1 MQMQHT
7 VERPIRVLY
16 VHHCGAFGGSSRSLL
31 EMIQGFPPGTVES
44 YVICPRGTSL
54 DAFRKAGIQ
63 TFPTVGISSLDH
75 SRIGY
80 YKGLR
85 WFILLR
91 ELAFVTPTLLIMQRV
106 MRLHQFDLVHIN
118 EYFSLLSGIIAHAR
132 GLPLVWHVRGLLNTD
147 NRKLRRRL
155 VTGILNI
162 AKSVIAIDNN
172 VAQTLSG
179 VQNVVIIHNG
189 TKVVEDNYQ
198 SADLQSHARQKL
210 GIPDDTI
217 VFGMVGGLLSKKG
230 IYDFL
235 EAARICI
242 ERGVRATFVYVGS
255 NPRKP
260 EFYQSLI
267 GRLSRFFGFAEDH
280 ERCLAEKIGQYGLV
294 GRVLQL
300 GFHTDVSEVY
310 RAIDVLCCPSHT
322 GGVGRPV
329 FEAGLWRKPSI
340 VALNTSYHDIV
351 VDGVTGICVPKRDSV
366 CLAEAMQRLAESP
379 DLRKRM
385 GETAR
390 KHCLEHFDRVKT
402 AAKVLEIYRQVMYE
416 RR

>member
-1 MQMQHT
+1 MQHT
-7 VERPIRVLY
+7 MERPIRVLY
-16 VHHCGAFGGSSRSLL
+16 VHPYGSFGGSSRSLL
-31 EMIQGFPPGTVES
+31 EMIQGFPPDIVEP
-44 YVICPRGTSL
+44 YVICPRGIVL

-63 TFPTVGISSLDH
+63 TFPTVGISIFNH

-91 ELAFVTPTLLIMQRV
+91 ELAFVAPTLLVMQRV
-106 MRLHQFDLVHIN
+106 MRRNRFDLVHIN
-118 EYFSLLSGIIAHAR
+118 DDHSLLAGIIAHAH
-132 GLPLVWHVRGLLNTD
+132 GLPVVWHVRALLNTD
-147 NRKLRRRL
+147 NGKLRRRL

-162 AKSVIAIDNN
+162 ANSVIAIDNN

-198 SADLQSHARQKL
+198 SANLQAHAQQKL
-210 GIPDDTI
+210 GIPNDTI
-217 VFGMVGGLLSKKG
+217 VFGMVGLLLSNKG

-267 GRLSRFFGFAEDH
+267 GRLSRFFGFAENH
-280 ERCLAEKIGQYGLV
+280 ERCLAEKIRQYGLM

-300 GFHTDVSEVY
+300 GFYPDVSEVY
-310 RAIDVLCCPSHT
+310 RAIDVLCFPSHLE
-322 GGVGRPV
+322 GVGRPV
-329 FEAGLWRKPSI
+329 FEAGFWGKPSI
-340 VALNTSYHDIV
+340 VALDTSYDDVV
-351 VDGVTGICVPKRDSV
+351 VDGVTGICIPQRAPVR
-366 CLAEAMQRLAESP
+366 LAEAMQRLAEEP
-379 DLRKRM
+379 DLRSHM
-385 GETAR
+385 GEAAR
-390 KHCLEHFDRVKT
+390 KHCLEHFDRSKT
-402 AAKVLEIYRQVMYE
+402 AVKVLEIYRRVMYE